1 MDIRNWL
8 ANGVRAGASD
18 VHLSAGM
25 PPLWRIDGTLHAL
38 PDTSVLSADAVRA
51 LLLPLLNPTQWAH
64 VQQQRDADLACTFEG
79 VGRCRLSVFHQQRGL
94 AAVFRLIPTQLPTLA
109 AIGISDTLR
118 RIADLPQ
125 GLALITGPTGSG
137 KSTTLAALIDDLN
150 QREARHILTLEDP
163 IEFIHTPARCL
174 INQREITHD
183 AASFASGL
191 RAALREDPDI
201 VLIGELRDLDSIRL
215 ALTAAETGHL
225 VLATLH
231 TRGAIAAIDRLIDV
245 FPAEEK
251 ATVRT
256 QLAGT
261 LQAVVSQQ
269 LLARDGGGRVAAHE
283 VLWATSA
290 IRNLI
295 RENRSAQMLS
305 VLQTGAALGMQT
317 FEASLN
323 DLHRRGLI
331 RQPAP
336 LAN

>member
-1 MDIRNWL
+1 MDIRDWL

-25 PPLWRIDGTLHAL
+25 PPLWRIDGALHAI
-38 PDTSVLSADAVRA
+38 PDAPLLSTDVVHA
-51 LLLPLLNPTQWAH
+51 LLLPLLNPAQWAQL
-64 VQQQRDADLACTFEG
+64 QQQRDADLACTFAG
-79 VGRCRLSVFHQQRGL
+79 VGRCRLSVFYQQRGI

-317 FEASLN
+317 FEASVN

-336 LAN
+336 LAS

>member
-174 INQREITHD
+174 INQREIAHD
-183 AASFASGL
+183 AATFASGL

-283 VLWATSA
+283 VLWATPA